1 MSLLMEALKKA
12 ERAKQKQ
19 TVPHAE
25 QSGQPGGAAET
36 PNSVAAPS
44 PGLSLLP
51 QEGAAGHVDT
61 TGNSAFPSILPDL
74 PPPPSEGQDTAP
86 ARVEPTVSA
95 LELTLDAYDLSS
107 ASADRKSE
115 SPCGEPPP
123 PRGASVS
130 PAPVATP
137 LSPNS
142 LPECYPHPNLLPGG
156 LPSSQPSPEGRRGDG
171 EGRLSQ
177 LGAMEKGAGFN
188 LAASHVEAPNR
199 APPQDVRKIAAAQ
212 QQARTVFSAKQPA
225 RSRTML
231 LTGSAAAVV
240 LGLVGFGIY
249 YWQITS
255 TGSMAIPAS
264 TPQPASAAAPAI
276 PVDAGA
282 PQQQGTPA
290 APAQNPIDKPVLS
303 LAKRPAPVTVQASP
317 PAVSTAPDPARDE
330 ARGGAES
337 FKENPA
343 IRIRQSAATS
353 LLNPALGKAYQ
364 SFRSGDTETAQQLY
378 HKVLQQEPNNRDAL
392 LGMAAIALKHKQAGQ
407 AAAYY
412 GKLLELDPADPEALA
427 GLIGLQGQ
435 SDPAQSESRLK
446 KALAQNPQADVIHFA
461 LGNLY
466 AQQSRWAEAQQSY
479 FRAYSSAPGNADYAF
494 NLAVSLDHLN
504 QGKLALDY
512 YQRALAQPGPAN
524 FDKSSVQV
532 RIKELL
538 QPAGN

>member
-1 MSLLMEALKKA
+1 
-12 ERAKQKQ
+12 
-19 TVPHAE
+19 
-25 QSGQPGGAAET
+25 
-36 PNSVAAPS
+36 
-44 PGLSLLP
+44 
-51 QEGAAGHVDT
+51 
-61 TGNSAFPSILPDL
+61 
-74 PPPPSEGQDTAP
+74 
-86 ARVEPTVSA
+86 
-95 LELTLDAYDLSS
+95 
-107 ASADRKSE
+107 
-115 SPCGEPPP
+115 
-123 PRGASVS
+123 
-130 PAPVATP
+130 
-137 LSPNS
+137 
-142 LPECYPHPNLLPGG
+142 
-156 LPSSQPSPEGRRGDG
+156 DG
-171 EGRLSQ
+171 EERLSQ

-225 RSRTML
+225 RSRTLL

-240 LGLVGFGIY
+240 LGLVGFGTY

-255 TGSMAIPAS
+255 TGSMALPAS

-276 PVDAGA
+276 SVDAGA

-290 APAQNPIDKPVLS
+290 ASAQNPIDK
-303 LAKRPAPVTVQASP
+303 PAPVTVQASP
-317 PAVSTAPDPARDE
+317 PVSTASDPARAE
-330 ARGGAES
+330 ARSEAEP

-353 LLNPALGKAYQ
+353 QLNPTLGKAYQ
-364 SFRSGDTETAQQLY
+364 SFRSGDTGTAQQLY
-378 HKVLQQEPNNRDAL
+378 HKILQQEPNNRDAL

-427 GLIGLQGQ
+427 ALIGLQGQ
-435 SDPAQSESRLK
+435 TDPTQSESRLK
-446 KALAQNPQADVIHFA
+446 KALAQNPQADVIYFA

-479 FRAYSSAPGNADYAF
+479 FRAYSSTPGNADYAF

-524 FDKSSVQV
+524 FDKSSVQT
-532 RIKELL
+532 RIQELL
-538 QPAGN
+538 QPAGS